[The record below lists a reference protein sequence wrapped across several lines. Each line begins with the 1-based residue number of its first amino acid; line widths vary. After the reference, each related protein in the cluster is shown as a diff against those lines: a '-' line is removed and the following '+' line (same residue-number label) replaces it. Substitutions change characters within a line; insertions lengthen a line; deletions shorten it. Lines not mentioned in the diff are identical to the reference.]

1 MGKIGCTID
10 GYLDDSKFSEPMP
23 WIGIYVAAASAVCA
37 LGMAMD
43 ALHGLLRRKFWF
55 PCNFFS
61 LNATTLTLLA
71 VATKLSVDLNTS
83 MPRRQDQL
91 TKLSSAALICTVI
104 ANFMPSL
111 GLMENKELVMNI
123 MALGIFVITAIVN
136 IGIQLATGV
145 IYVFCKEHIAL
156 MFLML
161 VLLLL
166 LVSSSVTIP
175 TTKRYLDLK
184 YNSKY
189 KLANKECN
197 VMDTCGTEK
206 LKDEL
211 MKFWT
216 MAYTSCPHFVGACL
230 ATCTASGVLCLLST
244 VIYAEA
250 MLRSYFLH
258 KSFNFCSGESEYKW
272 STTMILVTHTVAI
285 GVGTIAPAFRWF
297 IAINFR
303 CSKKANNAC
312 KFKLF
317 KVENYW
323 IRILLQWKEC
333 PLDFRYCGR
342 HGRKFAHKTKNKLLD
357 FCIGVQIMMV
367 SLSKLVRFISIFSV
381 SRSLISCRKAIKM
394 SQCNSMVSSLDTELG
409 SQASSKSDLSRYAL
423 HLEGEEAL
431 IDLMMQS
438 NCDVVGHWIGMG
450 KKKQPKHLL
459 PLLEK
464 LKSSPGFR
472 GVYEFDSAHIPSL
485 NSEDPPNCW
494 ALPVVTLTSIAIALP
509 NIDFH
514 SIKEQIRCVHEGLMY
529 IKVVEDNL
537 DARKELT
544 NIRKAADLVWLEV
557 DLGYKWLDVD
567 LRKIATQGQN
577 PKDVLEELSEKA
589 KQRFFEFRKKHST
602 ICPNESPSK
611 WPTNMLAA
619 NCMYRICQTR
629 LANSNSIEFEDSKI
643 MFDKLST
650 MIVDIIGKRLTNL
663 QRVISMQ
670 CHHGTIEERAKGV
683 RSAILVLGKSENI
696 LEILRSQPLP
706 SSVPDQLEKIDHWC
720 TLSKEVDYLS
730 CSSSSTSNCSPT
742 SESSSDLF
750 LTVD

>member
-10 GYLDDSKFSEPMP
+10 GNLDDSKFSDPMP
-23 WIGIYVAAASAVCA
+23 WIGIYVAAASAACA

-43 ALHGLLRRKFWF
+43 SLHGLRHRKYWF

-61 LNATTLTLLA
+61 LNATTMTLLA

-91 TKLSSAALICTVI
+91 TKLSSTALICTVI

-111 GLMENKELVMNI
+111 GLMENKELLMNI
-123 MALGIFVITAIVN
+123 IALGIFVVTAIVN

-145 IYVFCKEHIAL
+145 IYVLCKEHITL

-166 LVSSSVTIP
+166 LISSAMTIP
-175 TTKRYLDLK
+175 TTKRYLDLN

-197 VMDTCGTEK
+197 ITDTCTDEK

-216 MAYTSCPHFVGACL
+216 MAYTSCPHFVGARL
-230 ATCTASGVLCLLST
+230 ATCTASGVFCLLST
-244 VIYAEA
+244 VIYVEA

-258 KSFNFCSGESEYKW
+258 NSFNFCSGESEYKW
-272 STTMILVTHTVAI
+272 STTLILVIQTVAI

-297 IAINFR
+297 MAINFR
-303 CSKKANNAC
+303 CPKKANNAC
-312 KFKLF
+312 KPKF

-342 HGRKFAHKTKNKLLD
+342 HGRKVAHKTKNKLLD
-357 FCIGVQIMMV
+357 FCIWMQIMMV
-367 SLSKLVRFISIFSV
+367 SLSKLVRLISIFSV
-381 SRSLISCRKAIKM
+381 SWSLISCRKAIKM
-394 SQCNSMVSSLDTELG
+394 LKCDSMVSSLDTELE
-409 SQASSKSDLSRYAL
+409 SQASSKPDLKHYAL

-438 NCDVVGHWIGMG
+438 NRDVVGHWIRMG

-459 PLLEK
+459 RLLEK

-472 GVYEFDSAHIPSL
+472 GVDEFDSAQIPSL
-485 NSEDPPNCW
+485 DSEDPPNCC

-509 NIDFH
+509 DVDFH
-514 SIKEQIRCVHEGLMY
+514 SIKELIRCVHEGLMY
-529 IKVVEDNL
+529 IKLVEDNL
-537 DARKELT
+537 DGRKELA
-544 NIRKAADLVWLEV
+544 NVRRAAELVWLEV
-557 DLGYKWLDVD
+557 DLCYKWLDVD
-567 LRKIATQGQN
+567 LRKMATEGQY
-577 PKDVLEELSEKA
+577 PKDVLEGLSEKA
-589 KQRFFEFRKKHST
+589 KQRFIEFKKKNLT
-602 ICPNESPSK
+602 VCPKESPSK

-619 NCMYRICQTR
+619 NCMYKVCQN
-629 LANSNSIEFEDSKI
+629 LLVSSDSKEFENSKI
-643 MFDKLST
+643 MFDRLST
-650 MIVDIIGKRLTNL
+650 MIADITGACLANL

-670 CHHGTIEERAKGV
+670 CHNGTIEERAKGI
-683 RSAILVLGKSENI
+683 RSAILLLGKTENI
-696 LEILRSQPLP
+696 LEILRSEPLP
-706 SSVPDQLEKIDHWC
+706 SLVPDQLAKIDHRC
-720 TLSKEVDYLS
+720 TLSKEVEYVS
-730 CSSSSTSNCSPT
+730 CSSSSPSNCTPT
-742 SESSSDLF
+742 SESSYDLY

>member
-1 MGKIGCTID
+1 MGRIGCTID
-10 GYLDDSKFSEPMP
+10 GNLNDSEFSQPMP
-23 WIGIYVAAASAVCA
+23 WIGVYVAAASAACA

-43 ALHGLLRRKFWF
+43 AFHGLRHRKFWF

-83 MPRRQDQL
+83 MPRQQDQL

-111 GLMENKELVMNI
+111 GLMENQELLMNI

-145 IYVFCKEHIAL
+145 IYVFFKEHIAL

-166 LVSSSVTIP
+166 LISSAVTIP

-184 YNSKY
+184 YKKKY

-197 VMDTCGTEK
+197 IMGTCTAEK
-206 LKDEL
+206 LKYEL

-216 MAYTSCPHFVGACL
+216 MAYTSCPHFVGGRL
-230 ATCTASGVLCLLST
+230 VTCTASGVFCLMST
-244 VIYAEA
+244 GIYADA
-250 MLRSYFLH
+250 MFRSYILH
-258 KSFNFCSGESEYKW
+258 KSFNFCSGDSEYKW
-272 STTMILVTHTVAI
+272 SSTLILVTHTVAI
-285 GVGTIAPAFRWF
+285 GVGAIAPAFRWF
-297 IAINFR
+297 RAINFN
-303 CSKKANNAC
+303 CPKKANNAC
-312 KFKLF
+312 KLKLF

-342 HGRKFAHKTKNKLLD
+342 HGKKFAHKSKNKLLD
-357 FCIGVQIMMV
+357 LCILVQIMMV
-367 SLSKLVRFISIFSV
+367 SLSKLVRLVSIFSV
-381 SRSLISCRKAIKM
+381 SQSLIYCRKAIKM
-394 SQCNSMVSSLDTELG
+394 LKCYSMMSSLDTELG
-409 SQASSKSDLSRYAL
+409 SQTSSKPDLSCYAL

-438 NCDVVGHWIGMG
+438 NSDLVNHWIGIG

-459 PLLEK
+459 RLLEK

-472 GVYEFDSAHIPSL
+472 GVHKFDSAHIPSL
-485 NSEDPPNCW
+485 NSENPPNCW

-509 NIDFH
+509 NINFH
-514 SIKEQIRCVHEGLMY
+514 SIKELIKCVNEGLMY

-537 DARKELT
+537 DARKDLA
-544 NIRKAADLVWLEV
+544 NIRRAAELVWLEV
-557 DLGYKWLDVD
+557 DLCYKWLDVD
-567 LRKIATQGQN
+567 LRKIATEGQN
-577 PKDVLEELSEKA
+577 PKHMLESLSEKA
-589 KQRFFEFRKKHST
+589 KQRFIEFRKKDST
-602 ICPNESPSK
+602 VCPKESPSK
-611 WPTNMLAA
+611 WPINMLAA
-619 NCMYRICQTR
+619 NSMYRICQT
-629 LANSNSIEFEDSKI
+629 LLVSSDSIEFENSKI
-643 MFDKLST
+643 MFDKLSS
-650 MIVDIIGKRLTNL
+650 MITDITGACLTNL
-663 QRVISMQ
+663 QRVMQ
-670 CHHGTIEERAKGV
+670 CHHGTITERSKGV
-683 RSAILVLGKSENI
+683 RSAILLLGKAENI

-706 SSVPDQLEKIDHWC
+706 SSVPDQLSKIDHWC
-720 TLSKEVDYLS
+720 TLSKEEDYLS
-730 CSSSSTSNCSPT
+730 CSRSSTSNCTPT
-742 SESSSDLF
+742 SQSSSDLY
-750 LTVD
+750 LNVD

>member
-37 LGMAMD
+37 VGMAMD
-43 ALHGLLRRKFWF
+43 ALHGLRRRKFWF

-91 TKLSSAALICTVI
+91 TKLSGAALLCTVI

-166 LVSSSVTIP
+166 LISSAVTIP
-175 TTKRYLDLK
+175 TTKHYLDLK
-184 YNSKY
+184 YNNKY

-197 VMDTCGTEK
+197 IMDTCTTEK

-216 MAYTSCPHFVGACL
+216 MAYTSCPHFVGGRL
-230 ATCTASGVLCLLST
+230 ATCTASGVLCLVST

-250 MLRSYFLH
+250 MCRSYFLH
-258 KSFNFCSGESEYKW
+258 KSFNFCSGDSEYKW
-272 STTMILVTHTVAI
+272 STTLILVTHTVAI

-297 IAINFR
+297 IAINIR
-303 CSKKANNAC
+303 CPKKANNAC
-312 KFKLF
+312 KLKLF

-357 FCIGVQIMMV
+357 FCILMQILMV
-367 SLSKLVRFISIFSV
+367 SLSKLVRLISIFFV
-381 SRSLISCRKAIKM
+381 SRSLIICRKAIKM
-394 SQCNSMVSSLDTELG
+394 PKCNSMVSSLEESG
-409 SQASSKSDLSRYAL
+409 SQASSRPDFSRYAL

-438 NCDVVGHWIGMG
+438 NRDVVGHWIGMG

-459 PLLEK
+459 RILEK

-472 GVYEFDSAHIPSL
+472 GVHEFDSAQIPSL

-494 ALPVVTLTSIAIALP
+494 ALPVVTLTSIAISLP
-509 NIDFH
+509 NVDFH
-514 SIKEQIRCVHEGLMY
+514 SIKELIRCVHEGLMY

-537 DARKELT
+537 DAKNDLV
-544 NIRKAADLVWLEV
+544 NIRRAAELVWLEI
-557 DLGYKWLDVD
+557 DLCYKWLDVD
-567 LRKIATQGQN
+567 LRKTASEGQI
-577 PKDVLEELSEKA
+577 PKGVLEGLSEKA
-589 KQRFFEFRKKHST
+589 KQRFIESRKKHST
-602 ICPNESPSK
+602 VCPKESPSK
-611 WPTNMLAA
+611 WPINMLVA
-619 NCMYRICQTR
+619 NSMYRICQT
-629 LANSNSIEFEDSKI
+629 LLVNCDCIEFENSKI

-650 MIVDIIGKRLTNL
+650 MITDITGACLTNL

-670 CHHGTIEERAKGV
+670 CHHGTIQERAKGV
-683 RSAILVLGKSENI
+683 RSAILLLGKAENI

-706 SSVPDQLEKIDHWC
+706 SSAPDQLANIDNWC
-720 TLSKEVDYLS
+720 TLRKEGDYLS
-730 CSSSSTSNCSPT
+730 CSSSSTSNCTPT
-742 SESSSDLF
+742 SQSSSDLC